1 MCQNEIQCFVGDI
14 TGEDVYYVLPFGNT
28 VDRVTMT
35 GAGMKAQIEEFMAD
49 LCPTAD
55 CYGTFLQVW
64 PWKNKGKLQKMKNF
78 SKILD
83 VRDAGGL

>member
-1 MCQNEIQCFVGDI
+1 MCQNVIILSKGDI

-55 CYGTFLQVW
+55 CYGTFLQVLW
-64 PWKNKGKLQKMKNF
+64 PWKIRGKVKKVF
-78 SKILD
+78 
-83 VRDAGGL
+83 

>member
-1 MCQNEIQCFVGDI
+1 MSKCDPSFKGDI

-55 CYGTFLQVW
+55 CYGTFLRVW
-64 PWKNKGKLQKMKNF
+64 PWKIRGNF
-78 SKILD
+78 KKWKDISKILD